1 MPTIKL
7 EAVELIHARLPL
19 VSPFETSFGRAD
31 QRELIILKAFADG
44 LVGYGESVPMAFY
57 SYETTQT
64 AWHILRDYAIPA
76 VLREPLSAPEEAAE
90 RMRFVRGHPMARA
103 GLELAIWDLFAK
115 AQDISLRAL
124 LGGERVRVPVGVSI
138 GIQPTIDGLIN
149 VVGQH
154 VASGYQR
161 IKIKIK
167 PGYDF
172 EPLSA
177 VRQAFPSIKMM
188 ADANSAYRLEDAPT
202 LKKLDALNLM
212 MIEQPLDYDDI
223 FDHAQLQRQLT
234 TPICLDESIHS
245 FQDARHAL
253 ALDSGRIINM
263 KVGRVGGYTE
273 ARAIHDLCL
282 SRSVPMWCGGMLESG
297 VGRAHNLALSSLPGF
312 TLPGDVSASERYY
325 HEDIV
330 DPPAV
335 LEPDGTIKVP
345 QNGPGIGVA
354 LREAVLARYTLA
366 TERVIPHPVE

>member
-1 MPTIKL
+1 MPTITL

-19 VSPFETSFGRAD
+19 VSPFETSFGRTD
-31 QRELIILKAFADG
+31 QRELILIKAFAEG
-44 LVGYGESVPMAFY
+44 LVGYGESVPLAFY
-57 SYETTQT
+57 SYETIQT
-64 AWHILRDYAIPA
+64 AWHILRDYAVPA
-76 VLREPLSAPEEAAE
+76 LLREPLSAPQEAAE

-103 GLELAIWDLFAK
+103 GLELACWDLFART
-115 AQDISLRAL
+115 QNISLREL
-124 LGGERVRVPVGVSI
+124 LGGVRERVPVGVSI
-138 GIQPTIDGLIN
+138 GIQPTIDGLVK

-177 VRQAFPSIKMM
+177 VRQAFPTIKMM
-188 ADANSAYRLEDAPT
+188 ADANSAYQLEDAPT

-245 FQDARHAL
+245 FQHARHAL
-253 ALDSGRIINM
+253 EMDSGHIINM

-273 ARAIHDLCL
+273 AKAIHDLCL
-282 SRSVPMWCGGMLESG
+282 SRSIPVWCGGMLESG
-297 VGRAHNLALSSLPGF
+297 VGRAHNLAISSLPGF

-335 LEPDGTIKVP
+335 LESDGTIKVP
-345 QNGPGIGVA
+345 QHGPGIGVT
-354 LREAVLARYTLA
+354 LREDVLARYTLA
-366 TERVIPHPVE
+366 TERMI

>member
-31 QRELIILKAFADG
+31 QRELIILKAYADG

-64 AWHILRDYAIPA
+64 AWHILRDYVIPA
-76 VLREPLSAPEEAAE
+76 ALREPLNAPEEIAE
-90 RMRFVRGHPMARA
+90 RTRFVRGHPLARA
-103 GLELAIWDLFAK
+103 GLELAVWDVFAK
-115 AQDISLRAL
+115 AQNISLREL
-124 LGGERVRVPVGVSI
+124 LGGERKRVPVGVSI
-138 GIQPTIDGLIN
+138 GIQPTIDGLVK
-149 VVGQH
+149 VVGGH
-154 VASGYQR
+154 IASGYQR

-167 PGYDF
+167 PGHDF

-177 VRQAFPSIKMM
+177 VRQAFPTIKMM
-188 ADANSAYRLEDAPT
+188 ADANSAYTLEDAPT

-212 MIEQPLDYDDI
+212 MIEQPLDFDDI

-234 TPICLDESIHS
+234 TPICLDESIHT
-245 FQDARHAL
+245 FDDARHAL
-253 ALDSGRIINM
+253 EMDSGRIINM

-273 ARAIHDLCL
+273 AKAIHDLCV
-282 SRSVPMWCGGMLESG
+282 SRGIPMWCGGMLESG

-312 TLPGDVSASERYY
+312 TLPGDVSASKRYY

-345 QNGPGIGVA
+345 QNGPGIGVT
-354 LREAVLARYTLA
+354 LREDVLARYTLA
-366 TERVIPHPVE
+366 TERVR

>member
-115 AQDISLRAL
+115 AQNISLREL
-124 LGGERVRVPVGVSI
+124 LGGARERVAVGVSI
-138 GIQPTIDGLIN
+138 GIQPTIDGLVK

-172 EPLSA
+172 EPLNA
-177 VRQAFPSIKMM
+177 VRQAFPTIKMM

-212 MIEQPLDYDDI
+212 MIEQPLDFDDI
-223 FDHAQLQRQLT
+223 FDHAQLQRQLA

-253 ALDSGRIINM
+253 EMDSGRIINM

-273 ARAIHDLCL
+273 AKAIHDLCV

-335 LEPDGTIKVP
+335 LESDGTIKVP
-345 QNGPGIGVA
+345 QNGLGIGVT
-354 LREAVLARYTLA
+354 LREDVLARYTLA
-366 TERVIPHPVE
+366 AERVK

>member
-1 MPTIKL
+1 MPTITL

-19 VSPFETSFGRAD
+19 VSPFETSFGRTD
-31 QRELIILKAFADG
+31 QRELIIIKAFADG
-44 LVGYGESVPMAFY
+44 LVGYGESVPLPFY
-57 SYETTQT
+57 SYETIQT
-64 AWHILRDYAIPA
+64 AWHILKDYAIPA
-76 VLREPLSAPEEAAE
+76 LLRAQLSAPEEAAE
-90 RMRFVRGHPMARA
+90 RLRFVRGHPMARA
-103 GLELAIWDLFAK
+103 GLELACWDLFAK
-115 AQDISLRAL
+115 AQNLSLREL
-124 LGGERVRVPVGVSI
+124 LGGVRERVPVGVSI
-138 GIQPTIDGLIN
+138 GIQPTIDGLLK

-177 VRQAFPSIKMM
+177 VRQAFPTIKMM
-188 ADANSAYRLEDAPT
+188 ADANSAYRLEDVPT

-245 FQDARHAL
+245 LQDARHAL

-273 ARAIHDLCL
+273 AKAIHDLCL
-282 SRSVPMWCGGMLESG
+282 SRSIPVWCGGMLESG
-297 VGRAHNLALSSLPGF
+297 IGRAHNLALSSLSGF

-330 DPPAV
+330 DPPAA
-335 LEPDGTIKVP
+335 LEPDGTIAVP
-345 QNGPGIGVA
+345 GNGPGIGVT
-354 LREAVLARYTLA
+354 LRDAVLARYTLA
-366 TERVIPHPVE
+366 TERVV